1 MIAFQKI
8 INPRFSLLIFSCL
21 LAFTAW
27 SQTND
32 NTYNVLSFGA
42 THDTTIVS
50 TKPIQAAIDSCYR
63 QGGGTVFFPAGN
75 YISGTIILKDNVVLH
90 LEAEATLYASRN
102 IDDYRAPLQDAT
114 RPVFIYANG
123 AKNIGVKGQGE
134 INAACVLATVLHIEE
149 ALGSLRLNSR
159 IMPMNAIVESSGSA
173 QKRARGG

>member
-134 INAACVLATVLHIEE
+134 IN
-149 ALGSLRLNSR
+149 G
-159 IMPMNAIVESSGSA
+159 NARRVYDA
-173 QKRARGG
+173 